1 MARKVVDELVVTL
14 GLDMTGWNTGM
25 AKAKTDMASLEK
37 AARASM
43 RAVVE
48 AAGGEAGAIAAVAA
62 RARAAMTSAAKK
74 ADKALEGAGAS
85 GDAAGNKISN
95 GMRRGTLGAL
105 SLLYAVTRL
114 NKAFGIPML
123 LRWSE
128 EVVESETKTLRL
140 ANALKLNTTALQQW
154 QIVMGRHGV
163 EADAFNG
170 SLERIAG
177 NIGKLGTQV
186 RGAKIL
192 QQYLGLSG
200 ITDEMV
206 KGKDSLSFLQLYV
219 DQMGKMTAERQFTVG
234 RRLGLTNEE
243 IEAIKEAGPALR
255 EQLSAA
261 KSLAATQDELE
272 KARDVAIAQKELSQQ
287 WERAKQLI
295 VTGLLPVLQGLV
307 RALTGL
313 AEFAQKHA
321 TFVRTVVIVAVLALT
336 AALVSLAA
344 SFLGTIFPISA
355 ATVSLQAFSGAALA
369 AQGSAGLLASGLGLV
384 AIAGIASIAT
394 ITNLIGQIDELEAKS
409 RKLHQEASG
418 FNAAAMGDPQQ
429 KGARFKSYEARHMSL
444 MSYQTFKEQNE
455 ARLRS
460 LQAAR
465 AEEAS
470 ALSMSGAATREA
482 HADKLAAIDQ
492 QVKELQTRLSLGAT
506 HFSQFMNIVRQ
517 QDSAADYA
525 KLSRMAQAEG
535 LMGNSTKIDTVNINV
550 NSTKEAT
557 DVVRDLPHKALPLS
571 SSFAGGMSGY

>member
-43 RAVVE
+43 KAVVE

-62 RARAAMTSAAKK
+62 RARAAMVSGAKK
-74 ADKALEGAGAS
+74 ADAALAGAGAS
-85 GDAAGNKISN
+85 GDAAGNKIAG
-95 GMRRGTLGAL
+95 GMRKGGLGAL
-105 SLLYAVTRL
+105 SLLYAVVRL
-114 NKAFGIPML
+114 NKAFGFPML
-123 LRWSE
+123 ARWSE

-154 QIVMGRHGV
+154 QLVLGRHGV

-177 NIGKLGTQV
+177 NIGKLGTNV

-200 ITDEMV
+200 ITDAMV

-255 EQLSAA
+255 GQLDAA
-261 KSLAATQDELE
+261 KRLAATQEELE
-272 KARDVAIAQKELSQQ
+272 NARDVAVAQKELSQE
-287 WERAKQLI
+287 WERAKQRI
-295 VTGLLPVLQGLV
+295 VTGLLPVITALTKALTQFAEFSQRHATFMRV
-307 RALTGL
+307 VFIAIAVALTGVML
-313 AEFAQKHA
+313 TLGGAF
-321 TFVRTVVIVAVLALT
+321 LT
-336 AALVSLAA
+336 AATGVATFGGALGLLVSPIALVTAA
-344 SFLGTIFPISA
+344 G
-355 ATVSLQAFSGAALA
+355 V
-369 AQGSAGLLASGLGLV
+369 
-384 AIAGIASIAT
+384 ASILT
-394 ITNLIGQIDELEAKS
+394 ITNLIGQIDALEAKS
-409 RKLHQEASG
+409 KKLHDEATG
-418 FNAAAMGDPQQ
+418 FSAATLGDNQ
-429 KGARFKSYEARHMSL
+429 KRGAKFKSYEARHISL
-444 MSYQTFKEQNE
+444 ESYHTFKEQNE

-517 QDSAADYA
+517 QDSATDYA